1 MPKQDHPRSSRRR
14 YQVFVNDYHAQKLD
28 EKLDAENAKRPLGE
42 AKAAPVEVSRTK
54 RRFLGKGKQR
64 KYVGDYLRWLKPHR
78 YGIATVFVLALIT
91 GGAEMIQPLFMRY
104 IIDHVLLNK
113 ALDTAGRFSRLQ
125 FAGGTY
131 LAVVIITAFV
141 QALKDYRQ
149 RILNVR
155 VVLSLRRSLFARFPR
170 VTGRCWCRA

>member
-78 YGIATVFVLALIT
+78 YGIATVFVLGVISFLI
-91 GGAEMIQPLFMRY
+91 GRVILFY
-104 IIDHVLLNK
+104 V
-113 ALDTAGRFSRLQ
+113 
-125 FAGGTY
+125 
-131 LAVVIITAFV
+131 
-141 QALKDYRQ
+141 
-149 RILNVR
+149 
-155 VVLSLRRSLFARFPR
+155 LRRMRT
-170 VTGRCWCRA
+170 TGDLATA